1 MGRSTCLSA
10 ETLSAF
16 LDAEL
21 AEPERRDAQQHLREC
36 AECSGELATYRSV
49 EAVVAAPAP
58 VECATAVALLSARH
72 DRELTQDEA
81 LVAEAHAATCLS
93 CRSDLAAFDG
103 LDVAIAGL
111 PVAIPSRK
119 VDAAIAAL
127 VDRETVRSRRGR
139 RGLVAGLA
147 LRGAVATALV
157 GAILLAALQPQGGG
171 GPQEALQPP
180 APIAGGGALAIVASV
195 QQVLLNPRTN
205 TLYVAHPDDGTVG
218 AFNATTQEDIAT
230 IRVGGRPVALA
241 LNESANRILVLDDSS
256 TQSLIEIDGAT
267 NTVLSSTVFAV
278 SGTVTAIQV
287 DPANGNI
294 FAAVTSAQPQTPPA
308 LVVLD
313 GSTKKTESTRTV
325 PVAAQRMVLDQLGQ
339 RALLVSDNVTT
350 LVDAST
356 FKQLDQLP
364 GGVAATFS
372 ANGSVAVLS
381 VNGGGSR
388 ITIAGAQNASAT
400 FDGAPLALIALP
412 QGGYAALVDDGTS
425 GRIVE
430 LSADGTVVKTATVS
444 LVGHDLTYN
453 AKTKQYAVAGDRGLA
468 YVGGPAAAAP
478 NTPSA
483 VPTPGASTPP
493 SAATT
498 PAAPAPVAAIP
509 GPQVEKQAALPE
521 AATLAWQGMYRLDL
535 VDRGNPTVVGHGR
548 AGHLWYVDSANR
560 LTALDTLTGD
570 AFTIA
575 QLPRAAT
582 IRSVEVGTSFVYA
595 IDVSTSV
602 VYVVSLPSE
611 KVTPVK
617 LPFVKSSEAV
627 TITPDDTLW
636 FAVADQILRFDP
648 RTSLWEAA
656 NVGLYSVGAMASD
669 SAGRVWFTDEAH
681 DKIALYDRRNHSV
694 TEMPL
699 PRKGAVTSMVVDA
712 SGTLWAGTDA
722 GELFAIRSGQLAGT
736 TLLARPVLE
745 LALDGRG
752 NAWFLG
758 SDARGGTF
766 GQVQG
771 PASAQVVPASIAGLW
786 FDAGGHAWLAD
797 RSSAGFFIAVPGA
810 R

>member
-1 MGRSTCLSA
+1 TG
-10 ETLSAF
+10 
-16 LDAEL
+16 
-21 AEPERRDAQQHLREC
+21 
-36 AECSGELATYRSV
+36 
-49 EAVVAAPAP
+49 
-58 VECATAVALLSARH
+58 
-72 DRELTQDEA
+72 
-81 LVAEAHAATCLS
+81 
-93 CRSDLAAFDG
+93 
-103 LDVAIAGL
+103 
-111 PVAIPSRK
+111 
-119 VDAAIAAL
+119 
-127 VDRETVRSRRGR
+127 RSRRGR

-157 GAILLAALQPQGGG
+157 GAILLAALQPRGGG

-400 FDGAPLALIALP
+400 
-412 QGGYAALVDDGTS
+412 
-425 GRIVE
+425 
-430 LSADGTVVKTATVS
+430 
-444 LVGHDLTYN
+444 
-453 AKTKQYAVAGDRGLA
+453 
-468 YVGGPAAAAP
+468 
-478 NTPSA
+478 
-483 VPTPGASTPP
+483 
-493 SAATT
+493 
-498 PAAPAPVAAIP
+498 IP

-582 IRSVEVGTSFVYA
+582 IRSVEV
-595 IDVSTSV
+595 
-602 VYVVSLPSE
+602 
-611 KVTPVK
+611 
-617 LPFVKSSEAV
+617 
-627 TITPDDTLW
+627 
-636 FAVADQILRFDP
+636 
-648 RTSLWEAA
+648 
-656 NVGLYSVGAMASD
+656 
-669 SAGRVWFTDEAH
+669 
-681 DKIALYDRRNHSV
+681 
-694 TEMPL
+694 
-699 PRKGAVTSMVVDA
+699 
-712 SGTLWAGTDA
+712 
-722 GELFAIRSGQLAGT
+722 
-736 TLLARPVLE
+736 
-745 LALDGRG
+745 
-752 NAWFLG
+752 
-758 SDARGGTF
+758 
-766 GQVQG
+766 
-771 PASAQVVPASIAGLW
+771 
-786 FDAGGHAWLAD
+786 
-797 RSSAGFFIAVPGA
+797 
-810 R
+810 